1 MENNLDKIAKDL
13 YGKIQTR
20 FPDITIGDENAQV
33 LTKKS
38 DIPRARFF
46 EFEYKE
52 DGNPLGTIAITLD
65 EEDGVVVQISGEL
78 SQEVKTMHQNAYDF
92 IRSFRKFAKTRLLNF
107 DVQNIGKSN
116 LDKRDY
122 QFQAKPKITKIELP
136 KESPIMENKMFGT
149 SRISYQNLGE
159 ARLIVKHSQ
168 PINPNVAAGRSMHI
182 ESIYIENADGERFKY
197 PYKHLHG
204 ARALAEHIK
213 HGGNPYDAIGKHI
226 TGLSEELNQ
235 LKKFK
240 NYVGR
245 QDQISESMGSITN
258 RVMERIEEVKK
269 ECQHLQRASYYEQF
283 AESFEESKERMIPE
297 EIKNDWIDR
306 LTVRTFNEE
315 LTSAFPF
322 LYKIIDES
330 ELPVIELDADAVLD
344 EAFGKKGLQQQLNK
358 AGFGDTAY
366 WEKGKKEKAERH
378 SKADAEMVQRD
389 KEWKE
394 KFGKKDESLNPELA
408 LESFLE
414 SIVNEDRNE
423 LFSPNPGARNR
434 AIQNLNTLLAA
445 ELAGGTPG
453 VLSLKGIIDDPA
465 LTARIQVLNTDAE
478 IRKEIKDFILDRNP
492 KLIPLLPELENDS
505 PEEIGGGEL
514 SPPAESPAPEA
525 LPPTPE
531 AVPPAGEVPPA
542 PEAIPPAPGTMPSA
556 PGVIPPQG
564 QQPAPIAESVNRK
577 AKVIAK
583 FIKVKESGATLDTPF
598 SEGMTLRDAIRE
610 CGLTPM
616 ECGYTEEESNTSESG
631 IQQLKDVISGFWN
644 DTEDNFTI
652 GGTKAKIKV
661 AKAFKDGECPKASE
675 SDLKHVL
682 MLITSK
688 DPSEPVHSP
697 EQAHVIKLSGV
708 KVDNREGNLL
718 NNLQVMQEQ
727 PIAEGELAL
736 IKRNAG
742 LL

>member
-33 LTKKS
+33 LTMKS

-52 DGNPLGTIAITLD
+52 DGNPLGTIAITLSK
-65 EEDGVVVQISGEL
+65 EDGVVVQISGGL
-78 SQEVKTMHQNAYDF
+78 SGVKTMHHNAYSF
-92 IRSFRKFAKTRLLNF
+92 IRSFREFAKTRLLKF

-122 QFQAKPKITKIELP
+122 QFQAKPKITQIELP
-136 KESPIMENKMFGT
+136 KEPSIMENKMFGT
-149 SRISYQNLGE
+149 SKISYQNLGE

-168 PINPNVAAGRSMHI
+168 PINTNVASGRSMHI

-204 ARALAEHIK
+204 ARALAEHIN

-235 LKKFK
+235 LRKFK

-245 QDQISESMGSITN
+245 QDQISESMGSITT
-258 RVMERIEEVKK
+258 RVIARIEEVKK
-269 ECQHLQRASYYEQF
+269 ECLHLQRASYYEQF
-283 AESFEESKERMIPE
+283 AESFKESKEQMIPE
-297 EIKNDWIDR
+297 QIKNDWIDR

-330 ELPVIELDADAVLD
+330 ELPVIELDADSVLD
-344 EAFGKKGLQQQLNK
+344 EAFGKKDLEQKL
-358 AGFGDTAY
+358 
-366 WEKGKKEKAERH
+366 KK
-378 SKADAEMVQRD
+378 SG
-389 KEWKE
+389 
-394 KFGKKDESLNPELA
+394 FGKKDKSLNPELA

-414 SIVNEDRNE
+414 SIINEDRNE

-434 AIQNLNTLLAA
+434 AIQDLNTMLAS
-445 ELAGGTPG
+445 ELTGGTPG
-453 VLSLKGIIDDPA
+453 VLALKGIIDDPE
-465 LTARIQVLNTDAE
+465 LTNKIQVLNNDPE
-478 IRKEIKDFILDRNP
+478 IRKEIKDFILSKNP
-492 KLIPLLPELENDS
+492 KLIPLLPELDNNS

-514 SPPAESPAPEA
+514 STSNEIPSPDITPPPEA
-525 LPPTPE
+525 AST
-531 AVPPAGEVPPA
+531 AGDMPSA
-542 PEAIPPAPGTMPSA
+542 QGQDAMPPAPGA
-556 PGVIPPQG
+556 IPPQG
-564 QQPAPIAESVNRK
+564 QVPPTGQVPPPIAESVNRK

-583 FIKVKESGATLDTPF
+583 FIKAKESGATLDTRF

-616 ECGYTEEESNTSESG
+616 ECGYMEDESESNESG
-631 IQQLKDVISGFWN
+631 VDQLKRVIAGFWN

-652 GGTKAKIKV
+652 GGERAKIKV
-661 AKAFKDGECPKASE
+661 AKAYKDGECPNATD

-682 MLITSK
+682 MLITNK

-697 EQAHVIKLSGV
+697 EQEKVIKLSGV

-718 NNLQVMQEQ
+718 KNLQVMQEQ
-727 PIAEGELAL
+727 PIAESELAL